1 MSPLTGHS
9 ANFPSDVLLDM
20 GIPMVGSTAIGVTN
34 GPPKFSPAIELAISE
49 FDGMQAPLKGMDRF
63 FYGQAEVSFTLM
75 ELGDSATGNQIAK
88 LLPGSSS
95 ASAGSPNVTTITPKG
110 GGIFLA
116 AGDYL
121 TDFRL
126 LFERGISSGTKKYFA
141 IYFPCGLVLPTWDLQ
156 GEARKYAKSAVTIGA
171 RRDMT
176 SGNVYDA
183 PFKLELRE
191 ALP

>member
-1 MSPLTGHS
+1 M
-9 ANFPSDVLLDM
+9 
-20 GIPMVGSTAIGVTN
+20 
-34 GPPKFSPAIELAISE
+34 GPPKFSPAIELAMSE

-63 FYGQAEVSFTLM
+63 FYGQAKISATLM

-110 GGIFLA
+110 GAIFLA
-116 AGDYL
+116 SGDYL
-121 TDFRL
+121 TDVRL

-156 GEARKYAKSAVTIGA
+156 GEARKYAKSASRSA
-171 RRDMT
+171 RAAT
-176 SGNVYDA
+176 
-183 PFKLELRE
+183 
-191 ALP
+191 